1 MTIEKGQTIKPIVKL
16 SGTNGNAFAIISRV
30 RQALKRANYK
40 QDDIKKFTEE
50 ATQGDYDNALQ
61 TCMKWVDVV

>member
-1 MTIEKGQTIKPIVKL
+1 MTIEKGQTIKPTVKL
-16 SGTNGNAFAIISRV
+16 SETNGNAFAIISRV
-30 RQALKRANYK
+30 RKALKKANYK
-40 QDDIKKFTEE
+40 QDDIEKFTKE